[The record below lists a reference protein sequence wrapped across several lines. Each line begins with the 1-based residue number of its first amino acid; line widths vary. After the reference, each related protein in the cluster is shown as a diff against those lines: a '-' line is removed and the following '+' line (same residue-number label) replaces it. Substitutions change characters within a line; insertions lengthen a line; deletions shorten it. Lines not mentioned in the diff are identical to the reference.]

1 MIKEIISRF
10 GKNPSLLRDFHA
22 ICDTGGRFAGSES
35 EETARAYL
43 YHRLKEIT
51 GFDPTRHPVN
61 YSGWSRV
68 DSILDQVDGVQQSFP
83 CVALVRSPPTKPGGL
98 IAELI
103 DLGRGSEQDFQKNS
117 AEIQGRIVLVQHEYM
132 FAANT
137 IHRRL
142 KYQWA
147 IDHGALGFL
156 IACHLPETGPVT
168 GSSGA
173 TPERGIP
180 AAGISFEVAQALT
193 REEPV
198 RVRLQIKTKEM
209 PCRTANLIVDLPG
222 QEDEWVVLSAH
233 IDGHHLAESAMDNAT
248 GLASVCAVAG
258 AMAPYMTHCT
268 RGLRIALFNL
278 EEWAL
283 AGSAFFIEGI
293 SENERQAIK
302 LNINLD
308 TIAGSSH
315 ITALTSGFSKLED
328 WLLSQC
334 KSHGY
339 EIGTHRPLMA
349 NSDHYNFAR
358 HGIPAAR
365 LVAGFNQPN
374 SAVKFLLTP
383 RDTRNQVAPKDL
395 TNSTILTIAL
405 VAEACLA
412 ETLEL
417 R

>member
-35 EETARAYL
+35 EDTARAYL
-43 YHRLKEIT
+43 YNRLKEIT
-51 GFDPTRHPVN
+51 GFDPTRHLVD

-103 DLGRGSEQDFQKNS
+103 DLGRGSEQDFQKKS
-117 AEIQGRIVLVQHEYM
+117 AEIRDRVVLVQHEYM

-147 IDHGALGFL
+147 IDHGASGFL

-173 TPERGIP
+173 TQERGIP
-180 AAGISFEVAQALT
+180 AAGISFEAAQALT
-193 REEPV
+193 HERPV
-198 RVRLQIKTKEM
+198 HVRLQIKTKEM
-209 PCRTANLIVDLPG
+209 PRQTANLIVDLPG

-248 GLASVCAVAG
+248 GLASVCAVAE

-268 RGLRIALFNL
+268 RGLRIALFNI

-283 AGSAFFIEGI
+283 AGSAFFVEGL
-293 SENERQAIK
+293 SEMEREAIK

-308 TIAGSSH
+308 TIAGSSD

-328 WLLSQC
+328 WLLSTSQA
-334 KSHGY
+334 HGY

-358 HGIPAAR
+358 HGIPAVR

-383 RDTRNQVAPKDL
+383 RDTRNQVAPEDL
-395 TNSTILTIAL
+395 KNSTALTIAL
-405 VAEACLA
+405 VAQACLA
-412 ETLEL
+412 KKLEL